1 MKYLF
6 SITALIVISLVLSGC
21 GFKRHVEGS
30 NKQVEV
36 RCDEKFLNNKEMSKD
51 ITVAVGD
58 EFTLSLCSN
67 VTTGYSWSEQ
77 ANMSDI
83 EAIQQV
89 DHDYIAPPVGNPPV
103 MGAAGKEVWTFK
115 AMKKGQNSVYLEY
128 GRPWEGGEKAERRF
142 ILTVNAQ

>member
-1 MKYLF
+1 MNYLF

-30 NKQVEV
+30 NKQVAV
-36 RCDEKFLNNKEMSKD
+36 RCDEEILNNKEISKN

-67 VTTGYSWSEQ
+67 ATTGYSWSEQ
-77 ANMSDI
+77 ANISDV

-89 DHDYIAPPVGNPPV
+89 GHDYVAPPVGNLPV
-103 MGAAGKEVWTFK
+103 VGSAGKEVWTFK
-115 AMKKGQNSVYLEY
+115 ALKKGQHTVYLEY
-128 GRPWEGGEKAERRF
+128 GQLWEGGEKADQKF